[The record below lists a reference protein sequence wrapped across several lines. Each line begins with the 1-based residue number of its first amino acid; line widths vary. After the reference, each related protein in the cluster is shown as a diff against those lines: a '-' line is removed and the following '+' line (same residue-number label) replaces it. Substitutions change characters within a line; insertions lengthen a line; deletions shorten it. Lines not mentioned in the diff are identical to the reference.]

1 MKIQLE
7 NEEML
12 SLLHKILVLSSNK
25 VYSTIV
31 KNILIYFYS
40 ILYTS
45 PPISSTSSTSTSK
58 TKRNTIKNTLKSLYI
73 KILLS
78 NTHTWKSNQVFHI
91 VKQLLSD
98 LDSEF
103 KLEFDKKITNE
114 TSLFLSSLVNSL
126 TQNKLKELIDLI
138 YKSFTSNVSY
148 RLLLLISNYIMSI
161 KRMRLVNILY
171 LINEYMNKFK
181 NDCIYNNVLLNSYS
195 YNKNINN
202 NYYYP
207 QCQYSNLS
215 QLNSFYFPIQV
226 SVSFPI
232 APMTMKQYKK

>member
-7 NEEML
+7 NEEMS
-12 SLLHKILVLSSNK
+12 SLLHKILILSSNK

-45 PPISSTSSTSTSK
+45 PPISSTSTSK

-103 KLEFDKKITNE
+103 KLEFDKRITNE

-126 TQNKLKELIDLI
+126 TQNKLKDLIDLI
-138 YKSFTSNVSY
+138 YKSFNSNVSY

-195 YNKNINN
+195 YNKNN

-207 QCQYSNLS
+207 QCQYSNWS